1 MFISIRMGKVQDLA
15 DRDMTS
21 LKMGTTMQQRII
33 FLATLFLFP
42 FMILGNSL
50 QTFAQVQ
57 VPGSTPS
64 VTPASD
70 PVEAAHD
77 HYHEHRYTEAIK
89 AYEELIENGI
99 PRLDGTYIPLRQS
112 QRDSIRLMLGQ
123 SYAKVSEDPAAQR
136 VFKEII
142 DENPNG
148 SYATQAVHRLG
159 NLYWQRYQF
168 TEAIRQCKQILKQHP
183 NTTSAATAAY
193 LLGKYQQAEGRSEEA
208 IDNYK
213 YFLDNFSSS
222 PYRVSAVNSLIQL
235 YITNQRYAEAEKLI
249 QERMR
254 DYPDDTTL
262 LEQLAELYQQ
272 QNAYPKALELYRKAI
287 ERNPKNTT
295 LRRKL
300 GALYAETGKTAQAV
314 SEWKQM
320 ARDAAN
326 QIDQQQQLGAIY
338 LSHKMYPEA
347 IAAYQQ
353 AIRLSPKNSYLYTQ
367 LAAVYKIQGQIEQAA
382 EVYIDALQQVGLT
395 RNQREAIWHAMLE
408 IYEGDHY
415 KPIRDKLIAQLE
427 KRRAQNPKNA
437 NIVMTLGEL
446 YFYAGKVQQAL
457 ETFTQLH
464 RNYPTHTDM
473 ALETY
478 ARMLERNEN
487 PHAID
492 FYKTLIAN
500 SADGTRRRI
509 ARSQLAALYQRME
522 QWNNAIALL
531 EELVSNGEASVKNR
545 LLLGQMQLHGIH
557 SPKIAQKT
565 FQALLIQRLLTSE
578 LVEAQLGLAA
588 CHILLKRYILAR
600 EVLEPI
606 ANRPNRFRA
615 IARKLI
621 GDSYFFSADFDQA
634 TKEYNEVIRASKS
647 DQLTNDA
654 LERIVLIQN
663 HSDYLK
669 IPLTDYATAVQLY
682 LNGQTAEAL
691 RQCERSLETY
701 PQATIVDAVW
711 LLIGD
716 IYREDA
722 KDTEAIKAY
731 EQVVARESLSVPKA
745 LVNIAET
752 YRQKSD
758 FTNAA
763 ATYTTLITDYPESVI
778 VVHARQQLDEIM
790 KLISPQ

>member
-1 MFISIRMGKVQDLA
+1 
-15 DRDMTS
+15 
-21 LKMGTTMQQRII
+21 MQQRII
-33 FLATLFLFP
+33 FLAVLFL
-42 FMILGNSL
+42 ITLGDNL
-50 QTFAQVQ
+50 YPVAQAQ
-57 VPGSTPS
+57 VPGTTPS
-64 VTPASD
+64 ITPVLD

-89 AYEELIENGI
+89 AYEALIENGI

-112 QRDSIRLMLGQ
+112 QKDSIRLMLGQ
-123 SYAKVSEDPAAQR
+123 SYAKVGEDPAAQR
-136 VFKEII
+136 VFKEIV

-168 TEAIRQCKQILKQHP
+168 KAATRQCKQILQQHP
-183 NTTSAATAAY
+183 NTTAAATAAY
-193 LLGKYQQAEGRSEEA
+193 LLGKYQQTDGKSEEA
-208 IDNYK
+208 IDSYK
-213 YFLDNFSSS
+213 YFLENFPSS

-254 DYPDDTTL
+254 HYPDDTTL

-287 ERNPKNTT
+287 ERNPNNTT
-295 LRRKL
+295 LHRKL
-300 GALYAETGKTAQAV
+300 GTLYAEIGKTTQAV
-314 SEWKQM
+314 TEWKKM
-320 ARDAAN
+320 VRDEIN
-326 QIDQQQQLGAIY
+326 QVDQQKQLGAIY

-353 AIRLSPKNSYLYTQ
+353 AIRLRPKDSYLYTQ
-367 LAAVYKIQGQIEQAA
+367 LAAAYKIQGQIEQAA

-395 RNQREAIWHAMLE
+395 GNQREAIWDAMLE
-408 IYEGDHY
+408 IYEGDPY
-415 KPIRDKLIAQLE
+415 KPIRDKLVAQLE
-427 KRRAQNPKNA
+427 KRRAQNPQNA

-446 YFYAGKVQQAL
+446 YFHAGKVSQAL

-464 RNYPTHTDM
+464 RNHPIHTDM
-473 ALETY
+473 TLETY
-478 ARMLERNEN
+478 ARMLERKEN

-492 FYKTLIAN
+492 FYKTLIAGSTDN
-500 SADGTRRRI
+500 TRIRT
-509 ARSQLAALYQRME
+509 ARSKLAALYQKME
-522 QWNNAIALL
+522 QWNEAIALL
-531 EELVSNGEASVKNR
+531 EELVHNREASVKNR
-545 LLLGQMQLHGIH
+545 LLLGQLQLHGIRA
-557 SPKIAQKT
+557 PKIAQKT
-565 FQALLIQRLLTSE
+565 FQTLLTQRLLTTQ
-578 LVEAQLGLAA
+578 LVEAQLGLAE
-588 CHILLKRYILAR
+588 CHILLKRYTLAR

-606 ANRPNRFRA
+606 ANRPHLFRA
-615 IARKLI
+615 VARKLI

-634 TKEYNEVIRASKS
+634 TKEYNEVIRISRS

-691 RQCERSLETY
+691 QQCERSLETY

-716 IYREDA
+716 IYRENA
-722 KDTEAIKAY
+722 KDTEAINAY

-745 LVNIAET
+745 LVNIAKI
-752 YRQKSD
+752 YRQKAD
-758 FTNAA
+758 FANAA
-763 ATYTTLITDYPESVI
+763 ATYTTLIIDYPENVI
-778 VVHARQQLDEIM
+778 VVHARQQLDEIT
-790 KLISPQ
+790 KLMNHR

>member
-1 MFISIRMGKVQDLA
+1 MR
-15 DRDMTS
+15 
-21 LKMGTTMQQRII
+21 QQAI
-33 FLATLFLFP
+33 FLSILFLLFL
-42 FMILGNSL
+42 MTLGDSL
-50 QTFAQVQ
+50 YTSAQIQ
-57 VPGSTPS
+57 VPGAPPNVSP
-64 VTPASD
+64 VSD

-77 HYHEHRYTEAIK
+77 HYHEKRYTEAIK
-89 AYEELIENGI
+89 AYEALIENGI
-99 PRLDGTYIPLRQS
+99 PRLDGIYIPLRQS

-123 SYAKVSEDPAAQR
+123 SYAKIGEDPAAQR
-136 VFKEII
+136 VFKEIV

-168 TEAIRQCKQILKQHP
+168 KEAIRQCKQILQQHP
-183 NTTSAATAAY
+183 NTTAAATAAY
-193 LLGKYQQAEGRSEEA
+193 LLGRYQQTDGKIEEA
-208 IDNYK
+208 MDSYK
-213 YFLDNFSSS
+213 HFLDNFPSS
-222 PYRVSAVNSLIQL
+222 PYRVSAVNSLIEL
-235 YITNQRYAEAEKLI
+235 YMTNQRYAEAEKLI

-254 DYPDDTTL
+254 HYPDDTTL

-287 ERNPKNTT
+287 ERDPNNTT

-300 GALYAETGKTAQAV
+300 GELYAETGKTTQAV
-314 SEWKQM
+314 TEWKKMVQ
-320 ARDAAN
+320 DEVN
-326 QIDQQQQLGAIY
+326 QVDQQKQLGAIY

-353 AIRLSPKNSYLYTQ
+353 AIRLSPKNSYLYAQ
-367 LAAVYKIQGQIEQAA
+367 LAAAYKIQGQVEQAA

-395 RNQREAIWHAMLE
+395 GNQREPIWNAMLE

-415 KPIRDKLIAQLE
+415 KWIRDKLVAQLE
-427 KRRAQNPKNA
+427 KRRAKNPKNA

-446 YFYAGKVQQAL
+446 YFHAGKVSQAL
-457 ETFTQLH
+457 ETFTQLYG
-464 RNYPTHTDM
+464 NYPIHTDM

-478 ARMLERNEN
+478 ARMLERTEN

-492 FYKTLIAN
+492 FYKTLIA
-500 SADGTRRRI
+500 SSTDGTRIRS
-509 ARSQLAALYQRME
+509 ARSKLAALYQKLE
-522 QWNNAIALL
+522 QWNDAIPLL
-531 EELVSNGEASVKNR
+531 EDLVSRGEASLRDR
-545 LLLGQMQLHGIH
+545 LFLGQMQLHGINA
-557 SPKIAQKT
+557 PRIAQKT
-565 FQALLIQRLLTSE
+565 FQALLTQRLLTTQ
-578 LVEAQLGLAA
+578 LVEAQLGLAE

-606 ANRPNRFRA
+606 ANRPHIFRA
-615 IARKLI
+615 VARKLV

-634 TKEYNEVIRASKS
+634 IKEYNKVIQISKS

-682 LNGQTAEAL
+682 LNGQTIEAL
-691 RQCERSLETY
+691 QQCERSLETY
-701 PQATIVDAVW
+701 PQATIVDAMW

-722 KDTEAIKAY
+722 KDTEAINAY
-731 EQVVARESLSVPKA
+731 EQVVVRESLSVPKA
-745 LVNIAET
+745 LVNIAEI

-763 ATYTTLITDYPESVI
+763 ATYTTLITDHPDNVI

-790 KLISPQ
+790 KLMRHQ